1 MIHAFCTK
9 DAAQYGLI
17 EAVMLNNFRFWIAH
31 NVANKCH
38 AHDGRTWTYN
48 STKAFQELFSYLS
61 INQIRRC
68 LDSLIEQGVLV
79 RGNYN
84 ASAYDKTSWFAF
96 ADEQKP
102 HIDLANLPNGVGSSA
117 TSDTDS
123 KPDSKHKQTISETLL
138 DENFK
143 PNQTTL
149 DTANEVGVDHKAELP
164 KFADHHTAKG
174 SKFKDWQAAF
184 RTWLRN
190 AAKYT
195 KQDEQRMPMR
205 GSQGS
210 SFETAYQRSMRLK
223 YEEAIGKTSQV
234 IDITP
239 NFLEIA

>member
-1 MIHAFCTK
+1 MIHAFHTH
-9 DAAQYGLI
+9 DAQKYGLI

-48 STKAFQELFSYLS
+48 STKAFQELFTYLS

-84 ASAYDKTSWFAF
+84 SSAYDKTSWFAF
-96 ADEQKP
+96 ADVQKP
-102 HIDLANLPNGVGSSA
+102 HIDLANLPNGVGRSA

-123 KPDSKHKQTISETLL
+123 KQDIKHKQPIGETLI
-138 DENFK
+138 DENFE

-164 KFADHHTAKG
+164 KFLDHHAAKG

-190 AAKYT
+190 AAKFA
-195 KQDEQRMPMR
+195 KHDAQRLPQR

-210 SFETAYQRSMRLK
+210 SSETPYQRSMRLRW
-223 YEEAIGKTSQV
+223 EEATGKTSNV
-234 IDITP
+234 IDLAP